1 MDYNHLST
9 EEQMRKIIAE
19 TNEILQNFHE
29 ISELLVNRINR
40 SDTAMLNL
48 GRKIACNREEGQELN
63 QSAQ

>member
-9 EEQMRKIIAE
+9 EEQMKRIIEE

-48 GRKIACNREEGQELN
+48 GRKIACDREDEQKSNR
-63 QSAQ
+63 SAR